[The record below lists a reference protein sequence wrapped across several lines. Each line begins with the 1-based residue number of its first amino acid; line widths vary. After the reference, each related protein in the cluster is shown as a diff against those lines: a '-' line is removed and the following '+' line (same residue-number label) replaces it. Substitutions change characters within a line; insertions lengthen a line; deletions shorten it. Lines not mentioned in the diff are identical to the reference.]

1 MASLAYRLA
10 IESPH
15 VRTDVIEI
23 AEFPLLAME
32 YQVAGVPLTVINGA
46 ARIRGFTR
54 DESYFQ
60 QIMEA
65 VAADGNPQE
74 LDAETP

>member
-15 VRTDVIEI
+15 VRADVIEI

-32 YQVAGVPLTVINGA
+32 YQVTGVPLTVINGA
-46 ARIRGFTR
+46 TRIRGFTR
-54 DESYFQ
+54 DEPYFQ

-65 VAADGNPQE
+65 VAADGNLQE
-74 LDAETP
+74 LDAKTP